1 MILIGHNGAGKSTL
15 ISYLLRFYTHPSQHP
30 FIKNFQ
36 KFIAPLQGQKIGY
49 APESALLDLSLN
61 AWDYFKMIAALQGVQ
76 NFDID
81 THLAQ
86 VKLSV
91 DPKMALL
98 HYSKGMRQRLL
109 LALALLGNP
118 DVLVLDEPTSGL
130 DPFGQEAI
138 ESLLLSLKEKY
149 RFIISTHSLKLAQQ
163 MDDEIWIIKEG
174 EIVHQG
180 RFETV
185 ETLHSTFMQ
194 YQPEI
199 LQ

>member
-174 EIVHQG
+174 EIAHQG

-185 ETLHSTFMQ
+185 EALHSTFMQ